1 MPRPSKFC
9 PNTAAAILAAV
20 YAGSSIEGACQRA
33 SVKRTTFLGWV
44 QRQGFSAILVEAKA
58 AGRAAN
64 SKTVSAHAPSI
75 GPQNEPA
82 TPTRRPGS
90 AQVPE
95 RAEFR
100 GECTWSA
107 NDAAFACLVSIVGDV
122 IDQLRDD
129 FRKRGISV

>member
-9 PNTAAAILAAV
+9 PKTAAAILAAV
-20 YAGSSIEGACQRA
+20 NAGSTIEAACQRVH
-33 SVKRTTFLGWV
+33 VKRTTFVTWAK
-44 QRQGFSAILVEAKA
+44 RQGFSAILVEAKA

-64 SKTVSAHAPSI
+64 SKTVTAQALSTVQ
-75 GPQNEPA
+75 QNEPA
-82 TPTRRPGS
+82 TPMRRPGS
-90 AQVPE
+90 AWVPE
-95 RAEFR
+95 RAEVR

-122 IDQLRDD
+122 IDQLRED